1 MKRINEVFTDEEF
14 KKLKEAKRKKT
25 WHDFILELAKKKEV

>member
-14 KKLKEAKRKKT
+14 KRLKQKKGGQN
-25 WHDFILELAKKKEV
+25 WHDFIMKLAKEK